1 MTQAQFWLGEG
12 TILGGRYRLDAVLGI
27 GGFGIT
33 YRATDL
39 RLERP
44 AAVKEFYPSF
54 WASRFTE
61 VSPEVRVLRDCGE
74 AFEKGLTRF
83 RQEAVTLAQLNV
95 SGVVQVSDFFPENNT
110 AYLVMEYLDGKNLK
124 KMAEG
129 FGGRIPAEILLPAI
143 SPVIAAL
150 RQVHKKG
157 LIHRDISPDNI
168 MMLSDG
174 SVRLIDF
181 GNARDTASNKSMT
194 LAMKEGFAPPEQY
207 SSHGQGPYTDVYSL
221 CATMYYCLTGKLPP
235 LAMERLTGTPFYK
248 PSELGVSVPAYQE
261 QAIMDGLELY
271 VKKRIQNMDELW
283 QRLYVPVTEPV
294 TEVTVDAS
302 ADRQTV
308 SQPEIPGTPPL
319 DSFDQMILTGM
330 SRIRGI
336 CAQIFR
342 KVKGL

>member
-1 MTQAQFWLGEG
+1 MTQAQFWLSQG
-12 TILGGRYRLDAVLGI
+12 TVLGGRYRLEAVLGI
-27 GGFGIT
+27 GGYGIT

-61 VSPEVRVLRDCGE
+61 VSPEVRVLRDCEE
-74 AFEKGLTRF
+74 AFEKGLARF
-83 RQEAVTLAQLNV
+83 RQEAVTLAQFHV
-95 SGVVQVSDFFPENNT
+95 SGVVQVSDFFPENHT

-129 FGGRIPAEILLPAI
+129 FGGRIPAEILLPAV

-150 RQVHKKG
+150 RQVHKTG

-181 GNARDTASNKSMT
+181 GNARDATSSRSMT

-207 SSHGQGPYTDVYSL
+207 YSHGQGPYTDVYGL
-221 CATMYYCLTGKLPP
+221 CATVYYCLTGKLPP
-235 LAMERLTGTPFYK
+235 LAMERLTGTPFYA
-248 PSELGVSVPAYQE
+248 PSELGVSILPYQE

-271 VKKRIQNMDELW
+271 AKKRIQSMDELW
-283 QRLYVPVTEPV
+283 QRLYVREPDEPIV
-294 TEVTVDAS
+294 GE
-302 ADRQTV
+302 QTQTR
-308 SQPEIPGTPPL
+308 SDISPAPTPDP
-319 DSFDQMILTGM
+319 FDQMILSGM
-330 SRIRGI
+330 SHIRKI